1 MKSFL
6 GVIGQFREHVDH
18 FGDIIAPLY
27 NIVDNYQTNKNKLIN
42 WTTELKESYE
52 NVKQKVANC
61 PKLFFI
67 NEMDP
72 IVLSTDASNIGIGAY
87 LYQERGAR
95 RNPIRFISKTLSK
108 SEKRWD
114 TVEKEAYAIFFALK
128 KLKYLLHDKSFT
140 IRTDL

>member
-52 NVKQKVANC
+52 NVKQKVANNC
-61 PKLFFI
+61 PKLFFG
-67 NEMDP
+67 
-72 IVLSTDASNIGIGAY
+72 LS
-87 LYQERGAR
+87 
-95 RNPIRFISKTLSK
+95 F
-108 SEKRWD
+108 
-114 TVEKEAYAIFFALK
+114 
-128 KLKYLLHDKSFT
+128 
-140 IRTDL
+140 